1 MTVII
6 SHLYKLQIETLEKLT
21 YLPNLHGHWV
31 AERAL
36 ESRAEFQAFFFSVQR
51 FKLISYLYK
60 KLLIVLTKN

>member
-31 AERAL
+31 AERVL
-36 ESRAEFQAFFFSVQR
+36 ESRAEFQAFFFFSS
-51 FKLISYLYK
+51 KA
-60 KLLIVLTKN
+60 

>member
-36 ESRAEFQAFFFSVQR
+36 ESRAEFQAFFFFFSSKV
-51 FKLISYLYK
+51 
-60 KLLIVLTKN
+60 